1 MLTLV
6 EREIKISSKGKSF
19 SLMNNIG
26 GDPRATAYIYRKG

>member
-1 MLTLV
+1 MLALF

-26 GDPRATAYIYRKG
+26 GYLRAAAYIYREG